1 MLARESFLPR
11 EVELPIETQ
20 IRITE
25 GGIRNLEREIIREQE
40 MYDAETDPQEKDRL
54 DQCITWL
61 SREIVRQELYL
72 QSLKE
77 KRDKK

>member
-1 MLARESFLPR
+1 MPK

-40 MYDAETDPQEKDRL
+40 MYDAETDPREKDRL

-61 SREIVRQELYL
+61 AREIERQEFILRY
-72 QSLKE
+72 LKE
-77 KRDKK
+77 KRDSK